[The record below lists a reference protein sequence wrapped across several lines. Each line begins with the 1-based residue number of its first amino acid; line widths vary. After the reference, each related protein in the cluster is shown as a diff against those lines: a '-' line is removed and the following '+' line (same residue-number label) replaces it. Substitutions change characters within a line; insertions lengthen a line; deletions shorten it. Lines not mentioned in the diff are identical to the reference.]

1 MKVCQTDRIKCF
13 FVVFFLFFVFC
24 RLLFANRL
32 LVVCLF
38 FVIVLRSSLFVV
50 CSRLFVVCCLL
61 SVVCCLPFFCW
72 IFFSFWSVDV
82 WPYVS
87 CTFLRFQL
95 VHRCRIN
102 RHPKC
107 EVVSH
112 CTGEVFL
119 RVAQSNLLLASHGII
134 SLSGSN
140 LRQLRRTKPSRIVFW
155 VVFLVGLSLGFLALA
170 IITLSL

>member
-1 MKVCQTDRIKCF
+1 MKICPPLNRCATTSQLDCDCFFGEMKVCQTDRIKCF
-13 FVVFFLFFVFC
+13 LLFFFC
-24 RLLFANRL
+24 FLGFIVCCLPTVYWLF
-32 LVVCLF
+32 VCSS
-38 FVIVLRSSLFVV
+38 VIVLRSSLFVV

-61 SVVCCLPFFCW
+61 SVICCLPFFCW

-119 RVAQSNLLLASHGII
+119 RVAHL
-134 SLSGSN
+134 
-140 LRQLRRTKPSRIVFW
+140 TCC
-155 VVFLVGLSLGFLALA
+155 
-170 IITLSL
+170 